1 MMTREVVVYEIATN
15 LFICKTSFQERMVL
29 LSNEKSSKLIL
40 DKQMNLYEDATT
52 NAY

>member
-15 LFICKTSFQERMVL
+15 LFICKTSFQERRV
-29 LSNEKSSKLIL
+29 LSNEKNSKLIL